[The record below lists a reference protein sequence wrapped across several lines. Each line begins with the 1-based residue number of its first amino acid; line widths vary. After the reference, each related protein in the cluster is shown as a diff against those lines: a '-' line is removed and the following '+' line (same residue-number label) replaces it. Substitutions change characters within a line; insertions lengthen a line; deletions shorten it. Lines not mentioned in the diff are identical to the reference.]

1 MNNKI
6 WDRWDKSKKSMDG
19 FTKEIL
25 AEIKLSNKEKKTLTD
40 LMELA
45 IGIGYDTGEYE
56 TLETVGQL
64 IPLEN
69 LENHFGAAS

>member
-6 WDRWDKSKKSMDG
+6 WDRWNKSKKSIDE
-19 FTKEIL
+19 FTKEIIS
-25 AEIKLSNKEKKTLTD
+25 EIKISNKEKKTLMD
-40 LMELA
+40 LMGVALDFGFE
-45 IGIGYDTGEYE
+45 TGEYE
-56 TLETVGQL
+56 TLETVGHL